1 MKKEDHGSQHQQP
14 QRMHGGGGLDMP
26 PGFRFNPSDEEIIT
40 FYLTPKVQQRSF
52 TCAAIGE
59 VDLNGAEP
67 WELPG
72 MFTHTCTSYLAYGHK
87 LVSCILSTQ
96 IAWCR

>member
-1 MKKEDHGSQHQQP
+1 MGDQLQQQEP
-14 QRMHGGGGLDMP
+14 QVMHVGGGGLEMP

-52 TCAAIGE
+52 TCAAMGE
-59 VDLNGAEP
+59 VDLNRTEP

-72 MFTHTCTSYLAYGHK
+72 TYTHMCTSYLAHECK
-87 LVSCILSTQ
+87 VVSCILSP
-96 IAWCR
+96 